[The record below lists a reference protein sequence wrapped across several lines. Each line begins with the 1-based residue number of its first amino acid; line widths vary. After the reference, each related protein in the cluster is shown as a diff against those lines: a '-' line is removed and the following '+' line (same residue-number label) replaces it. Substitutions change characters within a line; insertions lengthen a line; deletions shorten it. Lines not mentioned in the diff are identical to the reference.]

1 MWWSER
7 VQLQVL
13 GGQLNIQNKT
23 NPLLTPMGREMR
35 GPLCVLA
42 GVRRRPRT
50 LKVPAR
56 SLPLAH
62 SLTHSV
68 HTISPPTLYPSLHW
82 PLSRALVTPL
92 ALDSH
97 RQGSLQPFLQ
107 LPAHPSSWPLSTVP
121 FGQSPAPSPTPST
134 SSRMFPSL
142 SGSNENT
149 ELLPHDSTSL
159 AGVSWPPAWRW
170 LRGSPCCFPTTSHP
184 PFRTPGF
191 KSNVTRTWHLLLT
204 PVAAP
209 WGSLHPQLCPCPQ
222 HHACHSAWQHFVYKE
237 GPSST
242 TQVSGFPSHDLVS
255 STSQTLARVVRPE
268 TWPLLLCGSPP

>member
-82 PLSRALVTPL
+82 PLSRALVTP
-92 ALDSH
+92 
-97 RQGSLQPFLQ
+97 G
-107 LPAHPSSWPLSTVP
+107 HPSCPGLTSTRLSAAL
-121 FGQSPAPSPTPST
+121 SPAPCSP
-134 SSRMFPSL
+134 
-142 SGSNENT
+142 
-149 ELLPHDSTSL
+149 
-159 AGVSWPPAWRW
+159 
-170 LRGSPCCFPTTSHP
+170 
-184 PFRTPGF
+184 
-191 KSNVTRTWHLLLT
+191 LLLT
-204 PVAAP
+204 SVHRAL
-209 WGSLHPQLCPCPQ
+209 WT
-222 HHACHSAWQHFVYKE
+222 VT
-237 GPSST
+237 ST
-242 TQVSGFPSHDLVS
+242 ISYILNLFQDVPFTFWL
-255 STSQTLARVVRPE
+255 
-268 TWPLLLCGSPP
+268 